1 VPNVYI
7 DKAEELR
14 LLLVSIDNRLSNI
27 EQQGGYVHTQSVA
40 ATQWIV
46 IHNLG
51 RSPGIFVED
60 NSGNIIEFDRSDP
73 NFTTTLLN
81 FTSAITGKAVC
92 S

>member
-1 VPNVYI
+1 MSNIYVERADAIITLLISI
-7 DKAEELR
+7 DSR
-14 LLLVSIDNRLSNI
+14 LLNI
-27 EQQGGYVHTQSVA
+27 QSQGGYVHTQSVA

-51 RSPGIFVED
+51 RSPGVFVED

-81 FTSAITGKAVC
+81 FSFPIVGKAVC